1 MTKQQ
6 QIRDEILRQLLLQFF
21 LTQDEDILLLILH
34 L

>member
-6 QIRDEILRQLLLQFF
+6 QIRDEILRQLLLQFH
-21 LTQDEDILLLILH
+21 LTGDPDILLLILH

>member
-6 QIRDEILRQLLLQFF
+6 QIRDEILRQLLLQFY
-21 LTQDEDILLLILH
+21 LTGNEDILLLILH